1 MTISFLRAF
10 AKNRFA
16 LSTASV
22 LLCPDAPNTT
32 QTISVVG
39 FSSSNLRIVPPQP
52 ISMSSLC
59 APRHKILKTE
69 SRCLANSKVNI
80 HLAFYSGLLSPADVF
95 HTSQGAL
102 PRLYISVNS
111 LCSLNVSSHLNW
123 SDRYQV

>member
-1 MTISFLRAF
+1 MRQDEIRGVFSFELLEEILYFGPYIGEIAVSKFLDDDLLSSRVCQEQV
-10 AKNRFA
+10 A

-59 APRHKILKTE
+59 APRHKI
-69 SRCLANSKVNI
+69 
-80 HLAFYSGLLSPADVF
+80 
-95 HTSQGAL
+95 
-102 PRLYISVNS
+102 
-111 LCSLNVSSHLNW
+111 
-123 SDRYQV
+123 